1 MATKPIQKQEF
12 ASKEERLA
20 ALKIKRASI
29 NKSLGIKGITLAS
42 DLTPYER
49 CPSDIPEL
57 DEATGGF
64 LIHGGFVCVWG
75 GKGSSKT
82 TLALK
87 TAARAQ
93 REGKIVAWLA
103 GENYDIERMK
113 WAGINLEELQLIQ
126 VPQAEMFLDII
137 IDFARNKL
145 VDVIILDSIHSI
157 SPKAEQ
163 EDKKGIKST
172 ADYSMGLLARKLSQF
187 FPMAIDPIKRAKIAV
202 LLIGQTRM
210 NIGYIAFEHLSG
222 GNALL
227 HNCRLILKLSRGAQD
242 DAPKKITWEL
252 TGEKDEE
259 GNLLLGKDKLP
270 KKKKVEETIGFAA
283 NYRFD
288 AVQVSHCK
296 PERTVISVP
305 YYFESGYDLPKFIQ
319 EENAEI
325 EKSMS
330 GNNVEEES
338 EQFNGSKS
346 SETEIKTEENTNK
359 SENISEPVR
368 KRGRPKKE
376 KK

>member
-1 MATKPIQKQEF
+1 M
-12 ASKEERLA
+12 
-20 ALKIKRASI
+20 
-29 NKSLGIKGITLAS
+29 
-42 DLTPYER
+42 
-49 CPSDIPEL
+49 

-75 GKGSSKT
+75 GKGSAKT

-103 GENYDIERMK
+103 GENYDVERMK
-113 WAGINLEELQLIQ
+113 WAGINMEELQLVQ

-145 VDVIILDSIHSI
+145 VDVIILDSIHSL

-163 EDKKGIKST
+163 EDKHGVKST

-187 FPMAIDPIKRAKIAV
+187 FPMAIDAIKRSKIAV

-227 HNCRLILKLSRGAQD
+227 HNCRLILKLSRGPQD
-242 DAPKKITWEL
+242 EAPKRITYVED
-252 TGEKDEE
+252 GD
-259 GNLLLGKDKLP
+259 
-270 KKKKVEETIGFAA
+270 KKKRVEEIIGFST
-283 NYRFD
+283 NFRFD

-296 PERTVISVP
+296 PERTIISVP
-305 YYFESGYDLPKFIQ
+305 YYFESGYDLPQFI
-319 EENAEI
+319 
-325 EKSMS
+325 KD
-330 GNNVEEES
+330 
-338 EQFNGSKS
+338 
-346 SETEIKTEENTNK
+346 ETLRLKQLLKAQKVVMEVNKKKIYLKLKLTLKRWSILIKELL
-359 SENISEPVR
+359 
-368 KRGRPKKE
+368 
-376 KK
+376 